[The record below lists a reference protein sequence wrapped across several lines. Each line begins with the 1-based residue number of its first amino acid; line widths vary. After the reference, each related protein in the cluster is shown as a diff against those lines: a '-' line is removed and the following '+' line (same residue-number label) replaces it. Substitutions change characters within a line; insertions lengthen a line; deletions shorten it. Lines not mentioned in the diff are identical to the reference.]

1 MPKLIMDEATMQ
13 MLASKLQGYP
23 IHSGP
28 NGAMLQPG
36 VVDVVDGHEQQ
47 SPWQPG
53 DARTKLI
60 VLGSEACREIA
71 FSAKRFDERSAR
83 NRTLKNLTVPVC
95 SLMDLVHALLSSLN
109 DSESRL
115 MRQQWPLADQNTYIE
130 TGRRVRKVHLNG
142 PVRKVR
148 HALGA
153 HLDPDVFQGE
163 TRLKTDDLL
172 RAMGDVLILFQLAL
186 NHAARAFSWIRPI
199 GRSEDGRRLV
209 VETMYDYPACFRW
222 VTDSDGRVL
231 DIAGAFLAADP
242 RHDIRDRI
250 LPTIDA
256 YNQMVKSAEVRLP
269 TIWLR
274 PSSELHAEE
283 ATAARG

>member
-13 MLASKLQGYP
+13 MLVSKLRGYP
-23 IHSGP
+23 VHLGP
-28 NGAMLQPG
+28 NGGLLQPG
-36 VVDVVDGHEQQ
+36 VVDVVDGNEEQ

-60 VLGSEACREIA
+60 VLSAEACSEIV
-71 FSAKRFDERSAR
+71 FSAERFDDRSAR
-83 NRTLKNLTVPVC
+83 TRTLKNLTVPVC
-95 SLMDLVHALLSSLN
+95 SLMDLVHRMLSSLN
-109 DSESRL
+109 DGESRA
-115 MRQQWPLADQNTYIE
+115 MRQQWPVADQNLYIDA
-130 TGRRVRKVHLNG
+130 GRRLRKVHLNG

-163 TRLKTDDLL
+163 TRLKTEDCLQ
-172 RAMGDVLILFQLAL
+172 AMGDVLILFQLAL

-199 GRSEDGRRLV
+199 GRSDDGTRLM
-209 VETMYDYPACFRW
+209 VETMYDYPACVRW

-231 DIAGAFLAADP
+231 DVKGVFLAADP
-242 RHDIRDRI
+242 RHDVRDRM
-250 LPTIDA
+250 LPAIDT
-256 YNQMVKSAEVRLP
+256 YNRLVKSAEVRLP
-269 TIWLR
+269 TIWMR

-283 ATAARG
+283 AGAARA